1 MEPAITLS
9 AVKKDNVMVWA
20 RGLVVRAAH
29 EGVGLSRSWFA
40 TAERLGI
47 EIRYES
53 AATELVI
60 DEYSGR
66 VAGVKVRDDEGIKVL
81 SSKAVVLGCGGF
93 EANVQMRTQHI
104 GPLVGAA
111 KVRGTPHNQGDGL
124 RMAMAI
130 GAMPWGQWSGCH
142 ATPISADWGEFAP
155 RELTDRSNR
164 LSYVYGVMLNRKGRR
179 FVDEGEDQNL
189 YTYAKFGRAILAE
202 PGAKGYQLFDS
213 KVIHLL
219 EPRYQTSA
227 PIKADTLEALI
238 AQLDID
244 DKAQALKTVVEFN

>member
-53 AATELVI
+53 AAIELVVN
-60 DEYSGR
+60 EQTGC
-66 VAGVKVRDDEGIKVL
+66 VAGVKVRDEEGIKVL
-81 SSKAVVLGCGGF
+81 SAKAVVLGCGGF

-124 RMAMAI
+124 RMAMNI
-130 GAMPWGQWSGCH
+130 GAMLWGQWSGCH
-142 ATPISADWGEFAP
+142 ATPISADWGFRAA
-155 RELTDRSNR
+155 RAHRS
-164 LSYVYGVMLNRKGRR
+164 
-179 FVDEGEDQNL
+179 Q
-189 YTYAKFGRAILAE
+189 
-202 PGAKGYQLFDS
+202 
-213 KVIHLL
+213 
-219 EPRYQTSA
+219 
-227 PIKADTLEALI
+227 
-238 AQLDID
+238 
-244 DKAQALKTVVEFN
+244 